1 MTGLQQLVWLGLLSV
16 LLVPASLPAQTV
28 ILVRHAEKA
37 AVPGD
42 DPPLSALGEARAE
55 SLGVVLARADVRAVI
70 VTSRQRTRLTAA
82 AVLRARHL
90 TPVVVPLGDGGAAH
104 VRAVAAAVRRQPRR
118 SVVLVV
124 GHSNTIPRIVT
135 ALGGP
140 ELPDLC
146 DADYST
152 MFILDLDARPERLVR
167 VQYGEPGSRANCDG
181 PLMRP

>member
-1 MTGLQQLVWLGLLSV
+1 MTTLRRLALLGMLPV
-16 LLVPASLPAQTV
+16 LLVPASSQAQTV

-37 AVPGD
+37 AVSGD

-82 AVLRARHL
+82 AVLRVRHL
-90 TPVVVPLGDGGAAH
+90 TPVVVPLGDGGAEH
-104 VRAVAAAVRRQPRR
+104 VRAVAAAVRREPRR

-124 GHSNTIPRIVT
+124 GHSNTISRIVT

-152 MFILDLDARPERLVR
+152 MFILDLDARPARLVR
-167 VQYGEPGSRANCDG
+167 AQYGVPGSRASCSES
-181 PLMRP
+181 LMRP